1 MIKVN
6 LRQKHLNYLSNEF
19 LIDKEAAEEL
29 ISYLVVS
36 GAIAEGGE
44 LEPLM
49 SVIELANLLED
60 KGLPTY
66 YADGYRR
73 YKRSEAEA
81 FLKKE

>member
-36 GAIAEGGE
+36 GRYCG
-44 LEPLM
+44 
-49 SVIELANLLED
+49 
-60 KGLPTY
+60 
-66 YADGYRR
+66 RR
-73 YKRSEAEA
+73 
-81 FLKKE
+81 